1 MERIHT
7 YRVTAWW
14 VAGQNGIT
22 KSDSAPNAI
31 HFTVPPQFGG
41 MEGRWSPEG
50 LFLSS
55 LASCF
60 TTSFNAV
67 AEYSKFEY
75 VDLEV
80 EVEGTVSKTATGYRF
95 TGVVIRPKLKIVD
108 EADQARAMELL
119 NKTKALCLVSRALE
133 IPQEFQPHVEANK
146 LAKSD
151 DCCLSESCEMWTD
164 LGRCRRRPS

>member
-1 MERIHT
+1 MERTHT

-22 KSDSAPNAI
+22 KTNAAPNAI

-41 MEGRWSPEG
+41 MEGRWSPED

-60 TTSFNAV
+60 TTSFNAI
-67 AEYSKFEY
+67 ADYSKFEY

-80 EVEGTVSKTATGYRF
+80 EVEGTVAKTTTGYRF
-95 TGVVIRPKLKIVD
+95 TGLVIRPKLKIAKEAD
-108 EADQARAMELL
+108 EARGLELL
-119 NKTKALCLVSRALE
+119 NKTKSLCLVSRALD
-133 IPQEFQPHVEANK
+133 IPQELQPQVETHK
-146 LAKSD
+146 LVPV
-151 DCCLSESCEMWTD
+151 
-164 LGRCRRRPS
+164 G

>member
-1 MERIHT
+1 MERTHT

-22 KSDSAPNAI
+22 KSESAPNAI

-41 MEGRWSPEG
+41 MEGRWSPED

-60 TTSFNAV
+60 TTTFNVV

-80 EVEGTVSKTATGYRF
+80 KVEGTVAKTTNGYRF
-95 TGVVIRPKLKIVD
+95 TEVVIRPKLKIAD
-108 EADQARAMELL
+108 DADQARALELL
-119 NKTKALCLVSRALE
+119 EKTRTLCLVSRALE
-133 IPQEFQPHVEANK
+133 VPQEFQPQVEANK
-146 LAKSD
+146 LA
-151 DCCLSESCEMWTD
+151 TA
-164 LGRCRRRPS
+164 G

>member
-1 MERIHT
+1 MERTHT

-14 VAGQNGIT
+14 VAGQNGIAR
-22 KSDSAPNAI
+22 SESAPNAI

-41 MEGRWSPEG
+41 MEGRWSPED

-60 TTSFNAV
+60 TTSFNAI

-80 EVEGTVSKTATGYRF
+80 EVEGTVAKTTSGYRF
-95 TGVVIRPKLKIVD
+95 TGVVIRPKLKIAHEGS
-108 EADQARAMELL
+108 EARGRELL
-119 NKTKALCLVSRALE
+119 NKTKSLCLVSRALE
-133 IPQEFQPHVEANK
+133 IPQEFQPHVETHK
-146 LAKSD
+146 LVPV
-151 DCCLSESCEMWTD
+151 
-164 LGRCRRRPS
+164 G

>member
-1 MERIHT
+1 MERTHT

-22 KSDSAPNAI
+22 KSESAPNAI

-41 MEGRWSPEG
+41 MEGRWSPED

-60 TTSFNAV
+60 TTTFNAV

-80 EVEGTVSKTATGYRF
+80 EVAGTVAKTTHGYRF
-95 TGVVIRPKLKIVD
+95 TGVVIRPKLKITD
-108 EADQARAMELL
+108 EADQARALELMDRT
-119 NKTKALCLVSRALE
+119 KTLCLVSRALE
-133 IPQEFQPHVEANK
+133 IPQEFQPQVEANK
-146 LAKSD
+146 LAKVK
-151 DCCLSESCEMWTD
+151 
-164 LGRCRRRPS
+164 

>member
-22 KSDSAPNAI
+22 RSDSAPNAI

-41 MEGRWSPEG
+41 MEGRWSPEDM
-50 LFLSS
+50 FLSS

-60 TTSFNAV
+60 TTSFNAI

-80 EVEGTVSKTATGYRF
+80 EVEGTVAKTATGYRF
-95 TGVVIRPKLKIVD
+95 TGVIIRSKLKIA
-108 EADQARAMELL
+108 EESDQPRALDLL
-119 NKTKALCLVSRALE
+119 NKTKNLCLVSRALS
-133 IPQEFQPHVEANK
+133 IPQELQPQVEAAK
-146 LAKSD
+146 LA
-151 DCCLSESCEMWTD
+151 TV
-164 LGRCRRRPS
+164 

>member
-1 MERIHT
+1 MEFTMERTHT

-22 KSDSAPNAI
+22 RSDSAPNAI

-41 MEGRWSPEG
+41 MEGRWSPED

-60 TTSFNAV
+60 TSSFSAI

-80 EVEGTVSKTATGYRF
+80 EVEGTVSKTTTGYCF
-95 TGVVIRPKLKIVD
+95 TGVVVRPKLKIAD
-108 EADQARAMELL
+108 ESDRTRALDLL
-119 NKTKALCLVSRALE
+119 NKTKNLCLVSRALLV
-133 IPQEFQPHVEANK
+133 PQEFQPQVEATK
-146 LAKSD
+146 LA
-151 DCCLSESCEMWTD
+151 MV
-164 LGRCRRRPS
+164 

>member
-1 MERIHT
+1 MERTHI

-22 KSDSAPNAI
+22 KTNAAPNAI

-41 MEGRWSPEG
+41 MEGRWSPED

-60 TTSFNAV
+60 TTSFNAI

-75 VDLEV
+75 ADLEV
-80 EVEGTVSKTATGYRF
+80 EVEGTVAKTTTGYRF
-95 TGVVIRPKLKIVD
+95 TGVVIRPKLKIAHEGD
-108 EADQARAMELL
+108 EAKGLELL
-119 NKTKALCLVSRALE
+119 SKTKSLCLVSRALE
-133 IPQEFQPHVEANK
+133 IPQEFEPHVELNK
-146 LAKSD
+146 LVPV
-151 DCCLSESCEMWTD
+151 
-164 LGRCRRRPS
+164 G